1 MSASL
6 IGRLGSSTFR
16 LSTTAMSMSPRARAS
31 LRNRHGEMWKAMA
44 ENVSD
49 PKVTTLDVKPLEL
62 FDYLDGA
69 GEHGRRLD

>member
-1 MSASL
+1 
-6 IGRLGSSTFR
+6 
-16 LSTTAMSMSPRARAS
+16 
-31 LRNRHGEMWKAMA
+31 MWKAMA